1 MPEAFSFNREFDF
14 VRLEGLRKATG
25 QPAHDWDLYII
36 KELIDNALDADEN
49 LWRENPDQF
58 PRLRIQIKYKKVP
71 AIKSQE
77 LLVEVS
83 NRSIFPVEKIN
94 DIFDTQWYTS
104 RKAFFKG
111 LTRGVLGNALKTLLG
126 IPYALRERLASD
138 WNPALNPMSIV
149 CQGRRYFPRYL
160 VNSTHQT
167 IEFECKQKE
176 IQYQKYK
183 EGTSIAVGVDHFSQ
197 EILRTLDQ
205 LKELA
210 KQYHICNPHV
220 QFEWSVKLLGQ
231 EWTETHQ
238 ANQSWQNKFQGI
250 APIQWYSLT
259 AFQDLLGAL
268 HRKSEIN
275 ELLVKDISQYFALS
289 DQQIEKISPDL
300 RRKEFK
306 TLDLDS
312 SIITD
317 LYQNLCQNSL
327 PFNSRK
333 LGSVGKEHS
342 QIILKR
348 YFDLP
353 LESKV
358 FYDSITDTKKEPS
371 IPFVIEAAIAPL
383 VQDNQRDVQRLIW
396 TAINFTP
403 TYTDPFSRQWLNAPV
418 QPNQSVMGLR
428 GILDAY
434 ELRENTPLVLF
445 VHLIC
450 PNIEHNDFSKTEIN
464 HLPFKEQLGKLLD
477 GLLETFKQSRDEEE
491 LKLER
496 IIFQSIDDILD
507 KLDIEEKFAVG
518 QLIEKLQ
525 IKLQKKSNLISWL
538 DRPDAL
544 TRLRIYVT
552 RYQNKN
558 PEFALRLVHQPV
570 GLISLPL
577 HPKGH
582 LTLSTEQLSSNL
594 LEQYYVSKII
604 YSQVQELEQ
613 TIIDNGWLCRMDMAL
628 LHNSQTANE
637 LKTALLDCVR
647 ACDLPIIVIHNVSK
661 NNQNIVAQMISW
673 LEQSNLD
680 KSRIIDLGLH
690 PSTDIKQPTRLTEM
704 MSGEL
709 KIWMIEQFELV
720 NIPIKYLPY
729 KEELCQTISKKFEQL
744 MLGYLWEGIAQKLEV
759 TEVLENLDRQ
769 LNFTQ
774 GMITQKLEQQ
784 IKDKLHE
791 QSENKPYTIV
801 INEVVEVFFKAF
813 INKNKNQ
820 IQQSIN
826 NKKIEQE

>member
-49 LWRENPDQF
+49 LWQENPNQF
-58 PRLRIQIKYKKVP
+58 PRIRIRIEYNEVP
-71 AIKSQE
+71 DLKSQE
-77 LLVEVS
+77 LFVEVS

-94 DIFDTQWYTS
+94 DIFATRWYTS

-111 LTRGVLGNALKTLLG
+111 LTRGALGNALKTLLG
-126 IPYALRERLASD
+126 IPYALRERLACD
-138 WNPALNPMSIV
+138 WNPGLNPMSIS
-149 CQGRRYFPRYL
+149 CQGKKYLPRYL
-160 VNSTHQT
+160 VDSIHQT
-167 IEFECKQKE
+167 LEFECKQESTRRKE
-176 IQYQKYK
+176 
-183 EGTSIAVGVDHFSQ
+183 ETSIAVGVDHFSQ
-197 EILRTLDQ
+197 EIPRTLDQ
-205 LKELA
+205 LQELA

-220 QFEWSVKLLGQ
+220 QFEWSVDLLEQ
-231 EWTETHQ
+231 EWEQ
-238 ANQSWQNKFQGI
+238 KYKANQKWKNKFQDI
-250 APIQWYSLT
+250 APIHWYSLT
-259 AFQDLLGAL
+259 AFQDVLGAL
-268 HRKSEIN
+268 HRQSKMDR
-275 ELLVKDISQYFALS
+275 LLVEDTYRYFALS
-289 DQQIEKISPDL
+289 EQQIDKTPQYIRQKELTKVDL
-300 RRKEFK
+300 EA
-306 TLDLDS
+306 
-312 SIITD
+312 SIVTD
-317 LYQNLCQNSL
+317 LYKNLCQNS
-327 PFNSRK
+327 FSFDSTK
-333 LGSVGKEHS
+333 LGFVGKEHI

-348 YFDLP
+348 YFHLP
-353 LESKV
+353 SESKI
-358 FYDSITDTKKEPS
+358 FYDSITDTKNDPS
-371 IPFVIEAAIAPL
+371 IPFIIEVAIAPL
-383 VQDNQRDVQRLIW
+383 IQDNQRDVQRLIW

-403 TYTDPFSRQWLNAPV
+403 TYTDPFSRRWLNAPV

-477 GLLETFKQSRDEEE
+477 GLLETFKQARDEEE

-507 KLDIEEKFAVG
+507 KLCIEEKFAVG

-525 IKLQKKSNLISWL
+525 IKLRKKSNLISWL

-582 LTLSTEQLSSNL
+582 LTLSTEQLSTNL

-613 TIIDNGWLCRMDMAL
+613 AIIDNGWLCRMDMAL
-628 LHNSQTANE
+628 LHNSQTVNE

-647 ACDLPIIVIHNVSK
+647 NCDLPIIVIHNISK
-661 NNQNIVAQMISW
+661 NNQNIATQMISW

-690 PSTDIKQPTRLTEM
+690 PSTDAKHPTRLTEM

-709 KIWMIEQFELV
+709 KTWIIEQLKLV

-729 KEELCQTISKKFEQL
+729 EEELCQTISKQFEQL
-744 MLGYLWEGIAQKLEV
+744 MLGYLWEGISQQLEV
-759 TEVLENLDRQ
+759 TKVLENLDKQ
-769 LNFTQ
+769 INFTEK
-774 GMITQKLEQQ
+774 MVTQKLEQQ

-791 QSENKPYTIV
+791 QLENKPYTIA
-801 INEVVEVFFKAF
+801 INEVVEIFFKDF
-813 INKNKNQ
+813 IDINKSKIKQ
-820 IQQSIN
+820 LIN
-826 NKKIEQE
+826 NKPIDRK

>member
-49 LWRENPDQF
+49 LWREKPNQF
-58 PRLRIQIKYKKVP
+58 PRIRIRIEYNEIP
-71 AIKSQE
+71 DLKSQE
-77 LLVEVS
+77 LFVEVS

-94 DIFDTQWYTS
+94 DIFATQWYTS

-111 LTRGVLGNALKTLLG
+111 LTRGALGNALKTLLG

-138 WNPALNPMSIV
+138 WNPGLNPMSIV
-149 CQGRRYFPRYL
+149 CQGKKYLPRYL
-160 VNSTHQT
+160 VDSTHQT
-167 IEFECKQKE
+167 IEFECKQE
-176 IQYQKYK
+176 PTRRK

-197 EILRTLDQ
+197 ELPRTLDQ
-205 LKELA
+205 LQELA
-210 KQYHICNPHV
+210 KQYHICNPHF
-220 QFEWSVKLLGQ
+220 QFEWSVDLLDQ
-231 EWTETHQ
+231 EWEQKYQ
-238 ANQSWQNKFQGI
+238 ANQRWKNKFQGI
-250 APIQWYSLT
+250 APIHWYSLT
-259 AFQDLLGAL
+259 AFQDVLGAL
-268 HRKSEIN
+268 HRQSEIN
-275 ELLVKDISQYFALS
+275 ELLVEDIYQYFALS
-289 DQQIEKISPDL
+289 EQQIEKIPQEL
-300 RRKEFK
+300 RQKQFRN
-306 TLDLDS
+306 LDLEAYT
-312 SIITD
+312 ITD
-317 LYQNLCQNSL
+317 LYRNLCQNSL
-327 PFNSRK
+327 LFNSK
-333 LGSVGKEHS
+333 ELGCIGKTHI
-342 QIILKR
+342 QLILKR
-348 YFDLP
+348 YLSLS

-358 FYDSITDTKKEPS
+358 FYEIITDNQDDPS

-383 VQDNQRDVQRLIW
+383 IQDNQREVQRLIW

-403 TYTDPFSRQWLNAPV
+403 TYTDPFSRRWLNAPV
-418 QPNQSVMGLR
+418 QPKQSVLGVR

-445 VHLIC
+445 IHLIC

-464 HLPFKEQLGKLLD
+464 HLPFKEQLGNSLD
-477 GLLETFKQSRDEEE
+477 RLLETFKQARDEEE

-525 IKLQKKSNLISWL
+525 IKLRKKSNLISWL

-558 PEFALRLVHQPV
+558 PEFALRLVHLPV

-613 TIIDNGWLCRMDMAL
+613 TIIDNGWLCQMDMAL
-628 LHNSQTANE
+628 LHNSQTENE

-647 ACDLPIIVIHNVSK
+647 TCDLPIIVIHNVSK
-661 NNQNIVAQMISW
+661 NNQNIVTQMISW
-673 LEQSNLD
+673 LKESYLD
-680 KSRIIDLGLH
+680 TNRIVDLGLH
-690 PSTDIKQPTRLTEM
+690 PSIDNKQPKRLTEM

-709 KIWMIEQFELV
+709 
-720 NIPIKYLPY
+720 
-729 KEELCQTISKKFEQL
+729 
-744 MLGYLWEGIAQKLEV
+744 
-759 TEVLENLDRQ
+759 
-769 LNFTQ
+769 
-774 GMITQKLEQQ
+774 
-784 IKDKLHE
+784 
-791 QSENKPYTIV
+791 
-801 INEVVEVFFKAF
+801 
-813 INKNKNQ
+813 
-820 IQQSIN
+820 
-826 NKKIEQE
+826 